1 MDLSGIPDNKIL
13 KELKRRFQ
21 CNQIKEPKNVIFI
34 GPPAAGKG
42 TQGPKLAYKYCMCQL
57 ATGDLLRAEI
67 MKKSEIGELAKSYMQ
82 TGKLVPDQLVIDI
95 IKKNLKNEECQKGAI
110 LDGFPRTIE

>member
-1 MDLSGIPDNKIL
+1 MDLSSLPDKNIL

-21 CNQIKEPKNVIFI
+21 CNEMKDPKNVIFI

-42 TQGPKLAYKYCMCQL
+42 TQGPKLAYKYCLCQL

-82 TGKLVPDQLVIDI
+82 NGKFVPDHLVVNI
-95 IKKNLKNEECQKGAI
+95 IKSQLKKKECEKG
-110 LDGFPRTIE
+110 

>member
-1 MDLSGIPDNKIL
+1 MDLTSLPDKNIL
-13 KELKRRFQ
+13 KELKRRFT
-21 CNQIKEPKNVIFI
+21 CNEIKDPKNVIFI

-42 TQGPKLAYKYCMCQL
+42 TQGPKLAYKYCLCQL

-82 TGKLVPDQLVIDI
+82 NGKFVPDQLVIDI
-95 IKKNLKNEECQKGAI
+95 IKG
-110 LDGFPRTIE
+110 